1 MNRND
6 SRFIAQKLRAEYTE
20 KQVTEL
26 DALRKLDKRVRRPA
40 NIFAYVFGSVGALV
54 AGSGM
59 SLIMTEAGAA
69 FGMTGVTAPAV
80 IIGVIGLAMAAF
92 NYPLYRRILNI
103 RKEKY
108 RSEIFKLSDEI
119 INKDI

>member
-6 SRFIAQKLRAEYTE
+6 KKFIVQRIRAEYTE

-26 DALRKLDKRVRRPA
+26 DALHKLDKRVRRPA
-40 NIFAYVFGSVGALV
+40 NIFAYVFGSVGAVVL
-54 AGSGM
+54 GTGM
-59 SLIMTEAGAA
+59 SFIMTEVGAS
-69 FGMTGVTAPAV
+69 FGMTGVTVPAV

-108 RSEIFKLSDEI
+108 RGEILKLSDEI

>member
-6 SRFIAQKLRAEYTE
+6 KKFIAQRIRAEYTE

-26 DALRKLDKRVRRPA
+26 DALHKLDKRVRRPA
-40 NIFAYVFGSVGALV
+40 NIFAYVFGSVGAVVL
-54 AGSGM
+54 GTGM
-59 SLIMTEAGAA
+59 SFIMTEAGAS
-69 FGMTGVTAPAV
+69 FGMTGVTVPAV

-92 NYPLYRRILNI
+92 NYPLYRRVLNI

-108 RSEIFKLSDEI
+108 RGEILKLSDEI